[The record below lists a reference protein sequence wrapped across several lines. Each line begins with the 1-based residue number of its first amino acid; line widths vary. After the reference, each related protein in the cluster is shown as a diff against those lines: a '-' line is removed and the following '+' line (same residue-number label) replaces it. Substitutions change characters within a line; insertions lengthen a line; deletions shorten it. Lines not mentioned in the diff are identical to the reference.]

1 MSISTTLRSYL
12 EDHGRPYELLHHARA
27 LTSMETAEAAHVPG
41 DQLAKTLLI
50 EDDTGYMLAVIP
62 STHRLE
68 FRALRERFGHQ
79 FGLATE
85 GDMGVFFNECETGS
99 MPPFGEAFGLRVVV
113 DNALLEAEDVYCES
127 GDHTQLVHL
136 TGPTFRTL
144 MRHEEHGH
152 FSSHV

>member
-27 LTSMETAEAAHVPG
+27 LTSMET
-41 DQLAKTLLI
+41 
-50 EDDTGYMLAVIP
+50 
-62 STHRLE
+62 
-68 FRALRERFGHQ
+68 
-79 FGLATE
+79 
-85 GDMGVFFNECETGS
+85 NECETGS

-113 DNALLEAEDVYCES
+113 DDALLEAEDVYCES